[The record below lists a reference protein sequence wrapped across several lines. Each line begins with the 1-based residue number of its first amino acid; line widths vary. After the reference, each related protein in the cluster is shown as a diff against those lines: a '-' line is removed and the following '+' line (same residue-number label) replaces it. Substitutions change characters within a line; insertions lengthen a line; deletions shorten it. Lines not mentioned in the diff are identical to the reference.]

1 VRGALVELIKYS
13 NQHKSLWE
21 RACSR

>member
-21 RACSR
+21 RACSL